1 MSKTQPEKAPLD
13 PGPRRSPDSNPLWE
27 LKGSGPAPAGP
38 SLPRQVLPTFQV
50 AALRL
55 RVRPRL
61 LRVLFMRKEKHRS
74 VGASGFFLDRPEEGR
89 RVGGRGRGRGRRGR
103 EGAGEGG
110 AGHRVAQDRAQV
122 PPAPR
127 LLNSYQPH
135 PQNLD
140 LKPERVSQGYVT
152 LFKTRPP
159 PERAESLHSP
169 RAGPQRPSFPIF
181 FSQWTGKLG
190 VPQSMG

>member
-38 SLPRQVLPTFQV
+38 SLPGQVLPTFQV

-89 RVGGRGRGRGRRGR
+89 GVGGRGRGGGRRGR
-103 EGAGEGG
+103 EGPGDGG
-110 AGHRVAQDRAQV
+110 AGHQVAQDRAQV

-127 LLNSYQPH
+127 LLNSSQPH

-152 LFKTRPP
+152 LFKTCP
-159 PERAESLHSP
+159 P
-169 RAGPQRPSFPIF
+169 RAG
-181 FSQWTGKLG
+181 
-190 VPQSMG
+190 